1 MTSPPI
7 PDLPQERIAVGISS
21 CLLGEEVRYDG
32 GHKRDAYINGTLA
45 DYFDFVPVCPEV
57 AIGLGTPRQPIR
69 LIREKG
75 DSAREA
81 RVQGV
86 RDPELDVTDELAEY
100 GRAQAAELTGI
111 HGYIFKRA
119 SPSCGME
126 RVKVFTPDG
135 HPAGKDGV
143 GAYAAAFMAQRPDLP
158 VEEEGRLGDPGLRDA
173 FIERVF
179 IRYRW
184 QYLVDAGLTAGGLVA
199 FHSRHKLLIM
209 AHNQSAYRELGRM
222 VANAGN
228 EAIHDL
234 GQRYLNRLMAAIAQP
249 APRSGHA
256 NVLYH
261 LMGYLK
267 EALDSEDKTEL
278 GDVIERYRTGQ
289 VPLVVPITLLNHHF
303 RRHPDPYVAEQ
314 VYMQPH
320 PDELGLRNQI

>member
-1 MTSPPI
+1 M
-7 PDLPQERIAVGISS
+7 GISS

-45 DYFDFVPVCPEV
+45 HYFDFVPVCPEV

-69 LIREKG
+69 LVREKG
-75 DSAREA
+75 ESAREA
-81 RVQGV
+81 RVLGV
-86 RDPELDVTDELAEY
+86 RDPDLDVTAELAEH

-143 GAYAAAFMAQRPDLP
+143 GAYAAAFMEQRPDLP

-173 FIERVF
+173 FFERVF
-179 IRYRW
+179 IHYRW
-184 QYLVDAGLTAGGLVA
+184 QYLKEAGLTAGGLVA
-199 FHSRHKLLIM
+199 FHSRHKLLVM
-209 AHNQSAYRELGRM
+209 AHSQSAYRELGRM

-234 GQRYLNRLMAAIAQP
+234 GQRYLHRLMAAIAQP

-267 EALDSEDKTEL
+267 EALDSGDKAEL

-289 VPLVVPITLLNHHF
+289 IPLVVPITLLNHHF
-303 RRHPDPYVAEQ
+303 RRHPDPYVTEQ
-314 VYMQPH
+314 VYMKPH